1 MEDSCMESN
10 RINRR
15 DFLRIAGAGAA
26 GLVLVACGP
35 TAPAAPAEAPA
46 EGEAAAPAQGT
57 VTLRMMADPD
67 EEAPIAD
74 PFQEQ
79 NPDIDIEF
87 IAVTGIDHE
96 EVASKILS
104 MIAAGQTIDI
114 GYAATE
120 ALQLYAGQELS
131 YPLDEFVQRD
141 AATLAEYFADVH
153 PSLIQAMMY
162 EGSLYELPF
171 DFNAANMYYNTALYQ
186 EAGLEHPPA
195 EWTKDDF
202 EANARAIAQLGS
214 ADAPIFGYG
223 WTNRLWGSW
232 MPWIFVNEGN
242 LFEQEEAPGGEWLWG
257 AFYQDDPAAQGR
269 GGGYRWQTPTAN
281 SPEVVE
287 ALEFVV
293 MLTAEGIAPTIEL
306 GTGQT
311 LQGFFAD
318 NKLGM
323 TPAGGFWAG
332 GLANAGF
339 PKGSFDVQLFPAWQS
354 QRHQFGTGGQW
365 MAASGEHKEEA
376 WKYMSYRIS
385 KEAMDAWY
393 GSNGIITTPSRRS
406 MLTPEAFAET
416 GPEHWQVFYDTL
428 DKHPSTAPIPAP
440 PISNPMTTLFTNY
453 TSRAMTGELTP
464 QAAMDGLQQELE
476 ELVARSQDLMY
487 PQS

>member
-1 MEDSCMESN
+1 MESN

-26 GLVLVACGP
+26 GLVLVAC
-35 TAPAAPAEAPA
+35 APAAPAAPGAAPA
-46 EGEAAAPAQGT
+46 EGGAAPAQGK
-57 VTLRMMADPD
+57 VTLRVQGDPD
-67 EEAPIAD
+67 NEAPIAG

-79 NPDIDIEF
+79 NPDIALEF

-96 EVASKILS
+96 EIASKILS
-104 MIAAGQTIDI
+104 MIAAGQTIDF
-114 GYAATE
+114 GYSATE
-120 ALQLYAGQELS
+120 ALQLYAGQGLAT
-131 YPLDEFVQRD
+131 PLDDFVQRD
-141 AATLAEYFADVH
+141 AAELADFFSDVH

-162 EGSLYELPF
+162 EGSIYELPF
-171 DFNAANMYYNTALYQ
+171 DFNAANMYYNTELYQ
-186 EAGLEHPPA
+186 EIGQEHPAP

-202 EANARAIAQLGS
+202 LANATAIAQLGT
-214 ADAPIFGYG
+214 ADTPVFGYG

-242 LFEQEEAPGGEWLWG
+242 LFKQEEAPGGEWLWG
-257 AFYQDDPAAQGR
+257 TFYKDDSAAQGR

-281 SPEVVE
+281 APEVVE
-287 ALEFVV
+287 ALQFVYD
-293 MLTAEGIAPTIEL
+293 MTANGVAPTIEL
-306 GTGQT
+306 GGGST
-311 LQGFFAD
+311 LQGFFAE

-332 GLANAGF
+332 GLFNAGF
-339 PKGSFDVQLFPAWQS
+339 TKGSFDVQLFPAWKS

-365 MAASGEHKEEA
+365 IADASEHKEEA
-376 WKYMSYRIS
+376 WKYGKYRIS
-385 KEAMDAWY
+385 KEGMGLWY
-393 GSNGIITTPSRRS
+393 GANGIITTPSRRS
-406 MLTPEAFAET
+406 LLTAEAFAES

-428 DKHPSTAPIPAP
+428 DKHPDTAPIPAP

-453 TSRAMTGELTP
+453 TGRAMTGELSP